1 MTELEF
7 ADRLRK
13 YRKAKQMTQQEL
25 AERLGVSD
33 KSVSRWENGSYPD
46 VAMLGPLARE
56 LGVTVDD
63 LLGTVP
69 PLQKLERSDLQNWLS
84 YAFAIGGGILFFL
97 LELFLP
103 ILLCYAAYL
112 GLMAYGV
119 YLQKNYTFHS
129 KWFHIG
135 NLVMNFFINLEIAGS
150 IVGFLMILDGWPAS
164 ISMDAAEKIMFDLM
178 NGGELRLPGC
188 DMATFLISVARL
200 LLALA
205 LTALAAYC
213 IRRWWQGE
221 AIPLKISFT
230 PKNLSIAK
238 LVPMIFP
245 PILAGYW
252 LCFSVDTAVFPIWV
266 YQKQDLVFLAL
277 WLLSAAVTVAVL
289 LLSRRRWTLLP
300 AGVMLLYTLS
310 FPRLCASVRSIG
322 LKTGNLYTEANLN
335 PEHYP
340 PFLQADE
347 TVLVLAAVICVG
359 YILFCC
365 IKLWNSPPKAEKPG
379 DDTPM

>member
-178 NGGELRLPGC
+178 NGGELRLQP
-188 DMATFLISVARL
+188 LPP
-200 LLALA
+200 
-205 LTALAAYC
+205 TA
-213 IRRWWQGE
+213 
-221 AIPLKISFT
+221 
-230 PKNLSIAK
+230 
-238 LVPMIFP
+238 
-245 PILAGYW
+245 
-252 LCFSVDTAVFPIWV
+252 
-266 YQKQDLVFLAL
+266 
-277 WLLSAAVTVAVL
+277 SAAGGKG
-289 LLSRRRWTLLP
+289 RRYR
-300 AGVMLLYTLS
+300 
-310 FPRLCASVRSIG
+310 
-322 LKTGNLYTEANLN
+322 
-335 PEHYP
+335 
-340 PFLQADE
+340 
-347 TVLVLAAVICVG
+347 
-359 YILFCC
+359 
-365 IKLWNSPPKAEKPG
+365 
-379 DDTPM
+379 